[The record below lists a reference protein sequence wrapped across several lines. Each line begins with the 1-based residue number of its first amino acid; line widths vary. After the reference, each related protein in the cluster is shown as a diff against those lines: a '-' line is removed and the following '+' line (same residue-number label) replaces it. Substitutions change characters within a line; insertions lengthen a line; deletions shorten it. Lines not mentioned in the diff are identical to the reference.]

1 LLEGSV
7 RRSGNPVRVNAQLID
22 AETNA
27 HLWAERFDCDI
38 KDLFSAQDEITG
50 RLANALGVELIAAE
64 AARPTERPDA
74 LEYILRGR
82 AVQHKPWSRAN
93 NAAAIGLFERAL
105 ALDPHSVE
113 AQSLLAG
120 VLAGRVLDNMTDSA
134 AADLARADTLAGQA
148 LLTSPR
154 SRYAHT
160 AKGEVLRAQGRFHEA
175 ITEYEIVIALDRNR
189 AAEYTH
195 LGQCK
200 FYLRSIEEYIPLVE
214 RALRLS
220 PRDRHLG
227 TWFGRIGLVD
237 LLQSRTTEAMLW
249 LEKARNA
256 NPALPYVRSRLAAA
270 YALNGEIERAAV
282 ELAEAR
288 NLSGDDRYSSI
299 ARLRRAT
306 EGSGV
311 SRIQTLNEA
320 TYFAGLRKA
329 GMPEG

>member
-1 LLEGSV
+1 LHW
-7 RRSGNPVRVNAQLID
+7 I
-22 AETNA
+22 
-27 HLWAERFDCDI
+27 
-38 KDLFSAQDEITG
+38 
-50 RLANALGVELIAAE
+50 
-64 AARPTERPDA
+64 
-74 LEYILRGR
+74 
-82 AVQHKPWSRAN
+82 
-93 NAAAIGLFERAL
+93 AIG
-105 ALDPHSVE
+105 
-113 AQSLLAG
+113 Q
-120 VLAGRVLDNMTDSA
+120 
-134 AADLARADTLAGQA
+134 
-148 LLTSPR
+148 
-154 SRYAHT
+154 
-160 AKGEVLRAQGRFHEA
+160 
-175 ITEYEIVIALDRNR
+175 RN
-189 AAEYTH
+189 TH